1 MMSTTEPDGST
12 WRPPM
17 IIMLV
22 ALVAL
27 VLGAAMIVFV
37 ALNFKSYWTST
48 AKIIALVGL
57 ALVWLTGLLAAGAL
71 VRVSTR
77 R

>member
-1 MMSTTEPDGST
+1 MSTTEPAEST

-37 ALNFKSYWTST
+37 ALDYKSYWTST
-48 AKIIALVGL
+48 GKIITLVGL
-57 ALVWLTGLLAAGAL
+57 AGIWLLGLLATGAL

-77 R
+77 N